1 MKRLLCISKPPKNFS
16 MPMIDQRI
24 IVAIDTFDLETAN
37 TILDKLDPSLC
48 IIKIGSVVFNTLGK
62 SFLKDASSRGFKI
75 FLDLKLHDIPNTVHE
90 TILGFH
96 DLSIDMLTVHLS
108 GGEDML
114 KKAMLAGKSINAK
127 VIGVSI
133 LTSLKESD
141 TLMLFN
147 NNLDTQIAN
156 LFKIAVKTNLDGVV
170 CSPLELEMAN
180 TILDTNSIKI
190 TPGIRDIKVADDQAR
205 TLSAKEAIEK
215 GATFIVI
222 GRPITQAEDVSTA
235 LKTFTDSIH
244 D

>member
-1 MKRLLCISKPPKNFS
+1 MTDP
-16 MPMIDQRI
+16 RI
-24 IVAIDTFDLETAN
+24 IVAIDTYDFQEAN
-37 TILDKLDPSLC
+37 VILDQLDPDLC
-48 IIKIGSVVFNTLGK
+48 RIKIGSVVFNSLGK
-62 SFLKDASSRGFKI
+62 SFLKEVSSRGFKI
-75 FLDLKLHDIPNTVHE
+75 FLDLKLHDIPNTAHE

-96 DLSIDMLTVHLS
+96 DCSIDMLTVHLS

-190 TPGIRDIKVADDQAR
+190 TPGIRDIKAADDQAR

-235 LKTFTDSIH
+235 LKTFSNSIH

>member
-1 MKRLLCISKPPKNFS
+1 MTDP
-16 MPMIDQRI
+16 RI
-24 IVAIDTFDLETAN
+24 IVAIDTYDFQEAN
-37 TILDKLDPSLC
+37 VILDQLDSDLC
-48 IIKIGSVVFNTLGK
+48 RIKIGSVVFNSLGK
-62 SFLKDASSRGFKI
+62 SFLKEVSSRGFKI

-96 DLSIDMLTVHLS
+96 DCSIDMLTVHLS

-127 VIGVSI
+127 LIGVSI

-180 TILDTNSIKI
+180 TILDINSIKI

-205 TLSAKEAIEK
+205 TLSAKEAIKK

-222 GRPITQAEDVSTA
+222 GRPITQAEDVSSA
-235 LKTFTDSIH
+235 LKNFSNSIH

>member
-1 MKRLLCISKPPKNFS
+1 MTDP
-16 MPMIDQRI
+16 RI
-24 IVAIDTFDLETAN
+24 IVAIDTYDFQEAN
-37 TILDKLDPSLC
+37 VILDQLDPDLC
-48 IIKIGSVVFNTLGK
+48 KIKIGSVVFNSLGK
-62 SFLKDASSRGFKI
+62 SFLKEVSSRGFKI

-96 DLSIDMLTVHLS
+96 DCSIDMLTIHLS

-190 TPGIRDIKVADDQAR
+190 TPGIRDIKAADDQAR

-235 LKTFTDSIH
+235 LKTFSDSIH

>member
-1 MKRLLCISKPPKNFS
+1 MTDP
-16 MPMIDQRI
+16 RI
-24 IVAIDTFDLETAN
+24 IVAIDTYDFQEAN
-37 TILDKLDPSLC
+37 VILDQLDPDLC
-48 IIKIGSVVFNTLGK
+48 RIKIGSVVFNSLGK
-62 SFLKDASSRGFKI
+62 SFLREVSSRGFKI
-75 FLDLKLHDIPNTVHE
+75 FIDLKLHDIPNTVHE
-90 TILGFH
+90 TIIGFH
-96 DLSIDMLTVHLS
+96 DCSIDMLTVHLS

-147 NNLDTQIAN
+147 NNLDMQIAN

-235 LKTFTDSIH
+235 LKTFSDSIH

>member
-1 MKRLLCISKPPKNFS
+1 
-16 MPMIDQRI
+16 MIDQRI

-235 LKTFTDSIH
+235 LKTFSDSIH

>member
-1 MKRLLCISKPPKNFS
+1 MTDP
-16 MPMIDQRI
+16 RI
-24 IVAIDTFDLETAN
+24 IVAIDTYDLQEAN
-37 TILDKLDPSLC
+37 VILDQLDPDLC
-48 IIKIGSVVFNTLGK
+48 RIKIGSVVFNSLGK
-62 SFLKDASSRGFKI
+62 SFLREVSSRGFKI

-96 DLSIDMLTVHLS
+96 DCSIDMLTVHLS

-147 NNLDTQIAN
+147 NNLDMQVAN

-170 CSPLELEMAN
+170 CSPLELEIAN

-215 GATFIVI
+215 A
-222 GRPITQAEDVSTA
+222 QAELPLADDIISSSTTSSSSDLGNFKA
-235 LKTFTDSIH
+235 QLNDILKTLK
-244 D
+244 

>member
-1 MKRLLCISKPPKNFS
+1 MTDP
-16 MPMIDQRI
+16 RI
-24 IVAIDTFDLETAN
+24 IVAIDTYDFQEAN
-37 TILDKLDPSLC
+37 VILDQLDPDLC
-48 IIKIGSVVFNTLGK
+48 RIKIGSVVFNSLGK
-62 SFLKDASSRGFKI
+62 SFLKEVSSRGFKI

-96 DLSIDMLTVHLS
+96 DCSIDMLTVHLS

-147 NNLDTQIAN
+147 NNLDMQIAN

-205 TLSAKEAIEK
+205 TLSAKEAIKK

-222 GRPITQAEDVSTA
+222 GRPITQAEDVSSA
-235 LKTFTDSIH
+235 LKNFSNSIH